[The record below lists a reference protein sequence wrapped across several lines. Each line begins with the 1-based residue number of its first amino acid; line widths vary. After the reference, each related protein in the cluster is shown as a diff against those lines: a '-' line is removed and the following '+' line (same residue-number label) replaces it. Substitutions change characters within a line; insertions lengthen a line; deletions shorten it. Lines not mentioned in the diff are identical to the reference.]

1 VQVSELPPAQ
11 PPDSA
16 EERDWGSAGELAGSV
31 RARREQLGWSQSRLA
46 RASGVSRTVVN
57 EVENGRRSP
66 SLPTYDKL
74 RRALGLD
81 LASSLALLPTTA
93 PAAPSERFLTTVAA
107 LLITA
112 GRVEVAAAAAA
123 LQVDATA
130 VRTAVAQLAERL
142 AAVGV
147 AAVDDGVTIELT
159 VLAHAAQAVERTR
172 PLEPVP
178 TLSSEAV
185 MTLVIV
191 GHLGEATRRD
201 IDERRGAGSTS
212 VLDRLAAR
220 GLLTQRTD
228 QAATGRPHA
237 YRLTTRALTLVG
249 HSTLES
255 FQAWCRQ
262 QMTPTDQP
270 ARGAGPA
277 PIDCGPD
284 DELG

>member
-1 VQVSELPPAQ
+1 VSGLPLV
-11 PPDSA
+11 
-16 EERDWGSAGELAGSV
+16 ERPESVVVSGAGSAGELAGSV
-31 RARREQLGWSQSRLA
+31 RGRREQLGWSQSRLA

-93 PAAPSERFLTTVAA
+93 PAAPSEQFLTTVAA

-112 GRVEVAAAAAA
+112 GRVEVAGAAAA
-123 LQVDATA
+123 LQVDTTA

-159 VLAHAAQAVERTR
+159 VLAHTAQAVERSR
-172 PLEPVP
+172 PLEAVP
-178 TLSSEAV
+178 TLSAEAV
-185 MTLVIV
+185 MTLVIA

-201 IDERRGAGSTS
+201 VDERRGADSTS

-237 YRLTTRALTLVG
+237 YRLTTHALTLVG

-270 ARGAGPA
+270 ARVPGPA
-277 PIDCGPD
+277 PINCGPD
-284 DELG
+284 RAPGW